1 MIIRIARTF
10 PRKKFNGIGLSAYYL
25 QKFSNKKNIIFT
37 KKIKSKIFKIR
48 ENNELI
54 EIDYQDLK
62 FGETYSLNL
71 ILILISKIY
80 GEINFFFKIYF
91 YLKKKNYLPTLIHLH
106 SINYFFS
113 AFLLKKIF
121 NVPFYLNFFWYRFF
135 KIKKIKN
142 FIFKYK

>member
-10 PRKKFNGIGLSAYYL
+10 PRKKFIGIGLSAYYL

-71 ILILISKIY
+71 ILILISKI
-80 GEINFFFKIYF
+80 
-91 YLKKKNYLPTLIHLH
+91 
-106 SINYFFS
+106 
-113 AFLLKKIF
+113 
-121 NVPFYLNFFWYRFF
+121 
-135 KIKKIKN
+135 
-142 FIFKYK
+142 